1 MGRLIA
7 RFYNPDT
14 EQSRHLTDQFLQVR
28 DRPMISI
35 QDIIQL
41 QTRTVADWHRGPIEN
56 KESGLMATVCTQHSF
71 NYQLWHEE
79 DIARSPDVS
88 DQEIARVKRS
98 IDKFNQ
104 QRNDW
109 IEKIDDQ
116 IAEMIQSQNI
126 QTRSDALLNTETP
139 GSAIDRLSIMS
150 LRLYHLQE
158 QLERPDATDEHR
170 QSVEQKIAVCRLQ
183 QSELAKSLQQL
194 VDAIA
199 EGTKRHLTYRQF
211 KMYND
216 PTLNPYLYNAKNRD
230 SGVAD
235 SVSATA

>member
-1 MGRLIA
+1 
-7 RFYNPDT
+7 
-14 EQSRHLTDQFLQVR
+14 
-28 DRPMISI
+28 MISI
-35 QDIIQL
+35 EDIIKL
-41 QTRTVADWHRGPIEN
+41 QTQTVIDWHSGPIEN
-56 KESGLMATVCTQHSF
+56 NASGLMATVCTQHSF

-98 IDKFNQ
+98 IDRFNQ

-116 IAEMIQSQNI
+116 IAEMIQSKNI
-126 QTRSDALLNTETP
+126 QTAEDAVLNTETP

-150 LRLYHLQE
+150 LRLYHLDE
-158 QLERPDATDEHR
+158 QLQRSDASEEHR
-170 QSVEQKIAVCRLQ
+170 QSVEQKIGVCQLQ

-199 EGTKRHLTYRQF
+199 AGTKRHLTYRQF

-230 SGVAD
+230 C
-235 SVSATA
+235 SVGTSAKATA